1 MWAQR
6 STVSGVVISEEE
18 GEPIIG
24 ASVIIVG
31 THTGTMTDVDGK
43 FTISNVPASAK
54 HLRITYV
61 GMEPVEVRI
70 REGLIKVTMKS
81 DAEMLDEVMVV
92 AFGTQKKSSFT
103 GSAAVLNSEDLNK
116 HITTNVAN
124 ALVGTT
130 PGLQMRGG
138 SGAPG
143 AGSGSINIRGISSLS
158 LSTEP
163 LVIVDGAPYSASL
176 SNIPQSDIE
185 SVTVLKDAASAAL
198 YGARGA
204 SGVILITTKT
214 GKNKKPQVNVDVK
227 WGSNS
232 RAVQDYETINDP
244 GQYYEAMYSQYYNYY
259 FYGQGQ
265 NAATANLN
273 ANTTMLNQL
282 VYNVYTIPEGEQLIG
297 LDGRLNPNA
306 TLGRAYEANGET
318 YYLYPDNWTDAAYS
332 NSLRQEYTVN
342 INGAN
347 DKGSFYASMGYLDD
361 DGIIEY
367 SGFQRFSARVKADYQ
382 PTKWLRLSTN
392 VGYVNST
399 TESNANMDTSL
410 SSGNLM
416 YYTSSIAPIYPIY
429 VRVLDAN
436 GNPTIR
442 RDEFGNPQY
451 DYGVA
456 ASNYPGLSRPF
467 LSTNNPLG
475 TNRYNKDI
483 SKGQQFNGNF
493 AIDVNFTDFLKFNA
507 TSSIIWGHT
516 NYSLLQTA
524 LYGPKVS
531 AGGQIDKSQTD
542 NVRQNHVQTLTYFD
556 QFGKHNVNVMLGH
569 EYYDT
574 KTTYLYAYGQGLFS
588 QDIPEINASASKVS
602 SNSYTSEYNVEGYFG
617 NIQYNYDDKYF
628 LSGSYRRDASS
639 RFAKENRWGNFWSA
653 GADLYSLSQSSPS
666 SMSATFSRMGNPD
679 ITWETT
685 NNMNVGLEFSLF
697 NRRLSGSIDF
707 YNKKTTDLLFWLNI
721 PESSGTRGYYDNIG
735 DIRNRGV
742 ELTLQGSVIRTKNI
756 DWSLQFNIAHNRD
769 KILSLP
775 ESKVGLLGG
784 YSADWKW
791 YKEGGSIYNYMIPEY
806 AGMNEQGQALYWVD
820 EEMVDPATGASATN
834 RPAKNHSYKTTD
846 PNSASRYE
854 QGSSLPKAYGGFGT
868 TLSAYG
874 FDLSMTFDYQIG
886 GQVYDARYM
895 SLMTN
900 LTGSA
905 GGSALHKDALKAWSP
920 NNTSSEI
927 PRMQYMDQY
936 TAARSNRFMTSA
948 AYLNFQSFTVGYTL
962 PKQWL
967 TNLGVDKLRIYASG
981 ENLCFWSARKGLD
994 PRYSY
999 NENTSVTV
1007 YSPVRTIMG
1016 GLQLTF

>member
-1 MWAQR
+1 M
-6 STVSGVVISEEE
+6 
-18 GEPIIG
+18 
-24 ASVIIVG
+24 
-31 THTGTMTDVDGK
+31 
-43 FTISNVPASAK
+43 
-54 HLRITYV
+54 
-61 GMEPVEVRI
+61 
-70 REGLIKVTMKS
+70 
-81 DAEMLDEVMVV
+81 
-92 AFGTQKKSSFT
+92 
-103 GSAAVLNSEDLNK
+103 
-116 HITTNVAN
+116 
-124 ALVGTT
+124 
-130 PGLQMRGG
+130 
-138 SGAPG
+138 
-143 AGSGSINIRGISSLS
+143 
-158 LSTEP
+158 
-163 LVIVDGAPYSASL
+163 
-176 SNIPQSDIE
+176 
-185 SVTVLKDAASAAL
+185 
-198 YGARGA
+198 
-204 SGVILITTKT
+204 
-214 GKNKKPQVNVDVK
+214 
-227 WGSNS
+227 
-232 RAVQDYETINDP
+232 
-244 GQYYEAMYSQYYNYY
+244 
-259 FYGQGQ
+259 
-265 NAATANLN
+265 
-273 ANTTMLNQL
+273 
-282 VYNVYTIPEGEQLIG
+282 
-297 LDGRLNPNA
+297 
-306 TLGRAYEANGET
+306 
-318 YYLYPDNWTDAAYS
+318 
-332 NSLRQEYTVN
+332 
-342 INGAN
+342 
-347 DKGSFYASMGYLDD
+347 
-361 DGIIEY
+361 
-367 SGFQRFSARVKADYQ
+367 
-382 PTKWLRLSTN
+382 
-392 VGYVNST
+392 
-399 TESNANMDTSL
+399 
-410 SSGNLM
+410 
-416 YYTSSIAPIYPIY
+416 
-429 VRVLDAN
+429 
-436 GNPTIR
+436 
-442 RDEFGNPQY
+442 
-451 DYGVA
+451 
-456 ASNYPGLSRPF
+456 
-467 LSTNNPLG
+467 
-475 TNRYNKDI
+475 
-483 SKGQQFNGNF
+483 
-493 AIDVNFTDFLKFNA
+493 
-507 TSSIIWGHT
+507 
-516 NYSLLQTA
+516 
-524 LYGPKVS
+524 
-531 AGGQIDKSQTD
+531 
-542 NVRQNHVQTLTYFD
+542 
-556 QFGKHNVNVMLGH
+556 GH

-588 QDIPEINASASKVS
+588 QEIPEINASASKVS

-617 NIQYNYDDKYF
+617 NVQYNYDDKYF

-653 GADLYSLSQSSPS
+653 GAAWLINKESFFNVSWVDELKLKLSIGQQGNDNVGDFAYVDIYDLSQSSPS

-756 DWSLQFNIAHNRD
+756 DWNLQFNIAHNKD
-769 KILSLP
+769 VILSLP
-775 ESKVGLLGG
+775 DSKVGLLGG
-784 YSADWKW
+784 YSANWKW

-868 TLSAYG
+868 TLTAYG

-895 SLMTN
+895 TLMTN

-905 GGSALHKDALKAWSP
+905 GGSALHKDALKAWTP

-967 TNLGVDKLRIYASG
+967 TNLGIDKLRIYASG

-999 NENTSVTV
+999 NENISVTV